1 MDPYGILALN
11 RARHDDLVRE
21 AHDSHVAKVA
31 RDTHD
36 ESRPA
41 PKPVRRPV
49 RARRLG
55 VAR

>member
-1 MDPYGILALN
+1 MDPYGILAISS
-11 RARHDDLVRE
+11 ARHDDLVRE
-21 AHDSHVAKVA
+21 AHDSRVAKAA

-41 PKPVRRPV
+41 PRPVRQPV